1 MNVSFDFSG
10 KVAIVTGGGRGL
22 GHAIALGF
30 AEAGAAVVVASRKLD
45 NCTSVADQI
54 REKGGRALATACH
67 MGHPDEIDALMDAT
81 LSEFGR
87 VDIVVNNAA
96 TSPAARPLTDCTPE
110 LFDKIFA
117 INVRGPMQLA
127 SKAATWMSDN
137 GGGAVINIISV
148 GAFMPGPYIG
158 LYCSSKAALHA
169 MTRVMAKEWAG
180 TGVRVNAV
188 APGPVMTDMVRA
200 VGDETFIQAMIDST
214 VQKRIAEPAEIVP
227 SVLLLASDAGSYMTG
242 CTLTVDGGSTA

>member
-1 MNVSFDFSG
+1 V
-10 KVAIVTGGGRGL
+10 IVTGGGRGL
-22 GHAIALGF
+22 GQAIALGF

-45 NCTSVADQI
+45 NCNSVAEQI
-54 REKGGRALATACH
+54 RAKGGRALALACH

-81 LSEFGR
+81 LAEFGR

-127 SKAATWMSDN
+127 SNAAAWMSDN
-137 GGGAVINIISV
+137 GGGSVINIISV

-169 MTRVMAKEWAG
+169 MTRVMAKEWAAS
-180 TGVRVNAV
+180 GVRVNAV

-200 VGDETFIQAMIDST
+200 VDNEAFIQAMIDST
-214 VQKRIAEPAEIVP
+214 EQKRIAEPAEIVP

-242 CTLTVDGGSTA
+242 STVTVDGGSMA